1 MKKIVFFIGIVV
13 LVMCIIQNKK
23 EILIPDQAIRIRII
37 ANSNNVDDQ
46 LEKNEIKSEIN
57 SLLYKKL
64 EGVNSYNDAKQV
76 INDNINNIKEIVNKY
91 SQNYEIEYGKNYFPE
106 KEYKGVNYKEGKY
119 ESLVIKLGE
128 AKGNN
133 FWCILFP
140 PLCMID
146 ESKMD
151 DATYQFY
158 INKILNKIK

>member
-76 INDNINNIKEIVNKY
+76 INENINNIKEIVNKY

-151 DATYQFY
+151 DASYQFY
-158 INKILNKIK
+158 INRILNKIK

>member
-46 LEKNEIKSEIN
+46 LEKNEIKSEIS

-76 INDNINNIKEIVNKY
+76 INENINNIKEIVNKY

-151 DATYQFY
+151 DVSYQFY
-158 INKILNKIK
+158 INRILNKIK

>member
-46 LEKNEIKSEIN
+46 LEKNEIKLEIN

-76 INDNINNIKEIVNKY
+76 INENINNIKEIVNKY

-151 DATYQFY
+151 DASYQFY
-158 INKILNKIK
+158 INRILNKIK

>member
-76 INDNINNIKEIVNKY
+76 INENINNIKEIVNKY

-119 ESLVIKLGE
+119 ESLIIKLGE

-151 DATYQFY
+151 DASYQFY
-158 INKILNKIK
+158 INRILNKIK